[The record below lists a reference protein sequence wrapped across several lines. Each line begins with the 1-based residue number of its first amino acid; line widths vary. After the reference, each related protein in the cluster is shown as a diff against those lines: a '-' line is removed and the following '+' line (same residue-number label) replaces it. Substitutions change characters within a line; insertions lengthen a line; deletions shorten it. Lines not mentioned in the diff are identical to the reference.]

1 MFATEEETAEINVDE
16 NEETPEEYTQEIEQI
31 VRENEE
37 TSEENTREFD
47 QFMPETILSELLE
60 PRWSVITFEG
70 CAVRGLNY
78 DEATNWLS
86 KLKNQGL
93 SGLCIVTD
101 EAAERISD

>member
-1 MFATEEETAEINVDE
+1 MFAIDEELLEMDVL
-16 NEETPEEYTQEIEQI
+16 
-31 VRENEE
+31 ENEE
-37 TSEENTREFD
+37 TSEITEETD
-47 QFMPETILSELLE
+47 QIVPETILSELLE

-78 DEATNWLS
+78 DEATTWLK

-101 EAAERISD
+101 EAADRISD

>member
-1 MFATEEETAEINVDE
+1 MFATDQELSEISV
-16 NEETPEEYTQEIEQI
+16 T
-31 VRENEE
+31 ENEE
-37 TSEENTREFD
+37 TSEEYTQEVEQTLPESEEISVETPAEFNQIVSENT
-47 QFMPETILSELLE
+47 LSELLE
-60 PRWSVITFEG
+60 PRWSVITFES

-78 DEATNWLS
+78 DEATTWLG

>member
-16 NEETPEEYTQEIEQI
+16 NEEISEESVQEIEQL
-31 VRENEE
+31 V
-37 TSEENTREFD
+37 
-47 QFMPETILSELLE
+47 PETGLSELLE

-70 CAVRGLNY
+70 CAVCGLNY
-78 DEATNWLS
+78 DEATTWMQ

>member
-1 MFATEEETAEINVDE
+1 VLKSQRRQNYMFATEEETAEINVE
-16 NEETPEEYTQEIEQI
+16 
-31 VRENEE
+31 ENEE
-37 TSEENTREFD
+37 TSEESVQEIE
-47 QFMPETILSELLE
+47 QLVPETVLSELLE

-70 CAVRGLNY
+70 CAVCGLSY
-78 DEATNWLS
+78 DEAANWMK